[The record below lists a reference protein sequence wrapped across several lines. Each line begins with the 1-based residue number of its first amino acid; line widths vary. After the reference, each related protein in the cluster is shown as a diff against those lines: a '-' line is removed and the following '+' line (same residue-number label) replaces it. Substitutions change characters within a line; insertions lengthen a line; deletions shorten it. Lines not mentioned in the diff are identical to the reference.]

1 MHSTSDNI
9 EQILDVESRWPVAL
23 AIIAVVIL
31 QISLPDRI
39 RLGPVWVAYIAGG
52 LMLLPMVGVML
63 ARAKTR
69 WLRLERRM
77 ILLVVTVVM
86 IQLVVTLGYVI
97 DEVLYHSRQVNGL
110 QLFTSSVG
118 LWVANILTFSLIYWQ
133 TDRGGPESRLR
144 NSPMPSD
151 WEFPS
156 QRRHGQELPDWRPG
170 YVDYLFIAYTTA
182 TAFSPADV
190 MPLSQRAKLMMIL
203 ESAFSLVNMVV
214 VASRAIGILGS

>member
-1 MHSTSDNI
+1 MQNTGN
-9 EQILDVESRWPVAL
+9 EMELTLDVERRWPVAL
-23 AIIAVVIL
+23 AIVAVIIL
-31 QISLPDRI
+31 QVTLPDRI
-39 RLGPVWVAYIAGG
+39 RLGPAWIAYIVGV
-52 LMLLPMVGVML
+52 LMLVPMTGVML
-63 ARAKTR
+63 AKVKSR
-69 WLRLERRM
+69 WLRLERVI
-77 ILLVVTVVM
+77 ILLVVTVV
-86 IQLVVTLGYVI
+86 IVQLVVTLGYVI
-97 DEVLYHSRQVNGL
+97 DEVLYHSRNVDGL

-133 TDRGGPESRLR
+133 TDRGGPESRLC
-144 NSPMPSD
+144 NTPTPSD

-190 MPLSQRAKLMMIL
+190 MPLSQRAKLMMMLQSMI
-203 ESAFSLVNMVV
+203 SLVNMVV